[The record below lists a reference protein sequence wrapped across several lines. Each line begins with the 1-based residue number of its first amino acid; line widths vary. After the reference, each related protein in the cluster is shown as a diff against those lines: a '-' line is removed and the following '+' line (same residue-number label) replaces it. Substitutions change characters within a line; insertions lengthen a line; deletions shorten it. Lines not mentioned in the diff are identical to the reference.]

1 MNVKR
6 LNMFETPTAETIC
19 IESPI
24 SNRKWFIMYAY
35 RPKSIDRPTFFAEI
49 NISLSKAKYEYVI
62 LAGDVNV
69 DLDVPSSDITGFYVK
84 FAIFLV

>member
-1 MNVKR
+1 MIVKR

-19 IESPI
+19 IELTI

-49 NISLSKAKYEYVI
+49 NISLSKAISKY
-62 LAGDVNV
+62 DMW
-69 DLDVPSSDITGFYVK
+69 S
-84 FAIFLV
+84 